1 MGIKADKVQQKNNI
15 INIIMY
21 NGKVATIRQISLLIR
36 TACGPGFG
44 YATVNVMHL
53 LLWVLWTSSVVSLLY
68 RVSI

>member
-36 TACGPGFG
+36 IAC
-44 YATVNVMHL
+44 
-53 LLWVLWTSSVVSLLY
+53 S
-68 RVSI
+68 